1 MSDQPLPLLDLA
13 LLQTLVAVDQT
24 GTLAKAAD
32 KVGRTQSAVSLQMQR
47 LEQALALE
55 LFDRRGRALALTDAG
70 EAMLGYARRLLELN
84 REAITAVRGHR
95 VAGQVRLGM
104 SVDFEHTWLPK
115 AMARFA
121 SSHPKIVVELR
132 VDRNSALEQAV
143 ARRDID
149 IALVFGSMLPADAS
163 RIGTVPMAWIAAR
176 DFAWTAPTSL
186 PLLMLEQPC
195 MFRTAALQALD
206 NVGTPWRMAVT
217 SDLGGLWAA
226 LAGMAV
232 RSAVLPDAMPMRCL
246 GRAAK
251 GACASSNPTCHGT
264 TDDTA
269 SRVVELRGVPVAGEP
284 ELAPALDVGCWKE
297 GATLTREAVAPR
309 GRLVI
314 ARNPA
319 APGGAVQ

>member
-1 MSDQPLPLLDLA
+1 MSDRPLPLLDLA

-104 SVDFEHTWLPK
+104 SVDFEHTWLPR

-121 SSHPKIVVELR
+121 LSHPKIVVELR

-176 DFAWTAPTSL
+176 DFAWTAPASL
-186 PLLMLEQPC
+186 PLLVLEQPC

-206 NVGTPWRMAVT
+206 NVGTPWRVAVT
-217 SDLGGLWAA
+217 SPSLGGLWATA
-226 LAGMAV
+226 LAGMGVTV
-232 RSAVLPDAMPMRCL
+232 RSAVVLPDSLCDVGARL
-246 GRAAK
+246 GLPALPRVGVRILESDIRATA
-251 GACASSNPTCHGT
+251 PRT
-264 TDDTA
+264 TLR
-269 SRVVELRGVPVAGEP
+269 RVLR
-284 ELAPALDVGCWKE
+284 ELAEEFVE
-297 GATLTREAVAPR
+297 
-309 GRLVI
+309 
-314 ARNPA
+314 
-319 APGGAVQ
+319 

>member
-1 MSDQPLPLLDLA
+1 MSGHSLPLLDLA

-55 LFDRRGRALALTDAG
+55 LFDRRGRALALTEAG
-70 EAMLGYARRLLELN
+70 QAMLAYAQRLLELN

-149 IALVFGSMLPADAS
+149 IALVFGALEPSDAT
-163 RIGTVPMAWIAAR
+163 RVGTVPMAWIAAR
-176 DFAWTAPTSL
+176 DFAWNPGAAL
-186 PLLMLEQPC
+186 PLLLLEQPC
-195 MFRTAALQALD
+195 MFRTAALQALEAAAL
-206 NVGTPWRMAVT
+206 TWRVAVT
-217 SDLGGLWAA
+217 SPSLGGLWATA
-226 LAGMAV
+226 IAGMGVTV
-232 RSAVLPDAMPMRCL
+232 RSAVVLPEGLSDVGSRL
-246 GRAAK
+246 GLPALPRLGVRILESDTRATA
-251 GACASSNPTCHGT
+251 PRT
-264 TDDTA
+264 TLR
-269 SRVVELRGVPVAGEP
+269 RVLR
-284 ELAPALDVGCWKE
+284 ELAEEFVE
-297 GATLTREAVAPR
+297 
-309 GRLVI
+309 
-314 ARNPA
+314 
-319 APGGAVQ
+319 

>member
-1 MSDQPLPLLDLA
+1 MLNIQVNLELLILCIRVTHMSSHSLPLLDLA

-55 LFDRRGRALALTDAG
+55 LFDRRGRALAFTDAG
-70 EAMLGYARRLLELN
+70 QAMLAYAQRLLELN

-149 IALVFGSMLPADAS
+149 IALVFGTLEPADAT
-163 RIGTVPMAWIAAR
+163 RVGTVPMAWIAAR
-176 DFAWTAPTSL
+176 NFTWAPAATL
-186 PLLMLEQPC
+186 PLLLLEQPC
-195 MFRTAALQALD
+195 MFRTAALQALEAAS
-206 NVGTPWRMAVT
+206 VPWRVAVT
-217 SDLGGLWAA
+217 SPSLGGLWATA
-226 LAGMAV
+226 LAGMGVTV
-232 RSAVLPDAMPMRCL
+232 RSAVVLPEGL
-246 GRAAK
+246 
-251 GACASSNPTCHGT
+251 S
-264 TDDTA
+264 
-269 SRVVELRGVPVAGEP
+269 
-284 ELAPALDVGCWKE
+284 DVGSRLGLPAVPRLGVRLLE
-297 GATLTREAVAPR
+297 SDTRASAPR
-309 GRLVI
+309 VTLRRVLRELVEEF
-314 ARNPA
+314 
-319 APGGAVQ
+319 VE

>member
-1 MSDQPLPLLDLA
+1 MSATPLPLLDLA

-47 LEQALALE
+47 LEQTLALD

-70 EAMLGYARRLLELN
+70 QAMLGYAQRLLELN
-84 REAITAVRGHR
+84 REAISSVRGHR

-121 SSHPKIVVELR
+121 ASHPKIVVELR

-149 IALVFGSMLPADAS
+149 IALVLGNLLPADAT
-163 RIGTVPMAWIAAR
+163 RVGTVPMAWIAAR
-176 DFAWTAPTSL
+176 EFSWSAPASL
-186 PLLMLEQPC
+186 PLLLLEQPC

-206 NVGTPWRMAVT
+206 KAGTPWRVAVT
-217 SDLGGLWAA
+217 SPSLGGLWATA
-226 LAGMAV
+226 LAGIGATV
-232 RSAVLPDAMPMRCL
+232 RSAVVLPQGLSDVGSRL
-246 GRAAK
+246 GLPSLPRVGVRILESETRA
-251 GACASSNPTCHGT
+251 
-264 TDDTA
+264 TA
-269 SRVVELRGVPVAGEP
+269 PRATLRRLLR
-284 ELAPALDVGCWKE
+284 ELAEEFVE
-297 GATLTREAVAPR
+297 
-309 GRLVI
+309 
-314 ARNPA
+314 
-319 APGGAVQ
+319 

>member
-1 MSDQPLPLLDLA
+1 MSDQPLPLLVLA

-104 SVDFEHTWLPK
+104 SVDFEHTWLPR

-176 DFAWTAPTSL
+176 DFAWTAPASL
-186 PLLMLEQPC
+186 PLLVLEQPC

-206 NVGTPWRMAVT
+206 NVGTPWRVAVT
-217 SDLGGLWAA
+217 SPSLGGLWATA
-226 LAGMAV
+226 LAGMGVTV
-232 RSAVLPDAMPMRCL
+232 RSAVVLPDSLCDVGARL
-246 GRAAK
+246 GLPALPRVGVRILESDTRATA
-251 GACASSNPTCHGT
+251 PRT
-264 TDDTA
+264 TLR
-269 SRVVELRGVPVAGEP
+269 RVLR
-284 ELAPALDVGCWKE
+284 ELAEEFVE
-297 GATLTREAVAPR
+297 
-309 GRLVI
+309 
-314 ARNPA
+314 
-319 APGGAVQ
+319 

>member
-104 SVDFEHTWLPK
+104 SVDFEHTWLPR

-176 DFAWTAPTSL
+176 DFAWTTPASL
-186 PLLMLEQPC
+186 PLLVLEQPC

-206 NVGTPWRMAVT
+206 NVGTPWRVAVT
-217 SDLGGLWAA
+217 SPSLGGLWATA
-226 LAGMAV
+226 LAGMGVTV
-232 RSAVLPDAMPMRCL
+232 RSAVVLPDSLCDVGARL
-246 GRAAK
+246 GLPALPRVGVRILESDIRATA
-251 GACASSNPTCHGT
+251 PRT
-264 TDDTA
+264 TLR
-269 SRVVELRGVPVAGEP
+269 RVLR
-284 ELAPALDVGCWKE
+284 ELAEEFVE
-297 GATLTREAVAPR
+297 
-309 GRLVI
+309 
-314 ARNPA
+314 
-319 APGGAVQ
+319 

>member
-1 MSDQPLPLLDLA
+1 MSGHSLPLLDLA

-47 LEQALALE
+47 LEQALALA

-70 EAMLGYARRLLELN
+70 QAMLAYAQRLLELN

-104 SVDFEHTWLPK
+104 SVDFEHTWLPR

-149 IALVFGSMLPADAS
+149 IALVFGALEPADAT
-163 RIGTVPMAWIAAR
+163 RVGTVPMAWIAAR
-176 DFAWTAPTSL
+176 DFTWTAVAAP
-186 PLLMLEQPC
+186 PLLLLEQPC
-195 MFRTAALQALD
+195 MFRNAALHALEAA
-206 NVGTPWRMAVT
+206 GLPWRLAVT
-217 SDLGGLWAA
+217 SPSLGGLWATA
-226 LAGMAV
+226 LAGMGVTV
-232 RSAVLPDAMPMRCL
+232 RSAVVLPEGLSDVGSRLSLPALPRL
-246 GRAAK
+246 GVRVLESDTRA
-251 GACASSNPTCHGT
+251 
-264 TDDTA
+264 TA
-269 SRVVELRGVPVAGEP
+269 PRATLRRVLR
-284 ELAPALDVGCWKE
+284 ELAEEFVE
-297 GATLTREAVAPR
+297 
-309 GRLVI
+309 
-314 ARNPA
+314 
-319 APGGAVQ
+319 